1 MNSYSGIEDSSP
13 EKMEKMFAANDIP
26 VIARLFKEACA
37 DSGRGLDKQEFCEV
51 MKKIYSSVSE
61 EELAALY
68 MQIDTHCKGTVN
80 LDELVSFLLSKIE
93 AYEALDYMHHSF
105 PKPFQRVPMDCQS
118 SIVGLVFQPLKD
130 DMKYYYSAD
139 FRCVVR
145 PYKKGQ
151 YLSMT
156 SNGTLSIWNDTF
168 ENSRK
173 LSLWTRENALPFSH
187 IKKMCVRS
195 MEYIRELKQL
205 VVANTT
211 QELIFYDC
219 RLLPVHIEVKYA
231 LVVDEDQMTT
241 MNYWSN
247 GTKAVFSYGD
257 VAGFLTFFISH
268 DVKKHGLFCHKAFE
282 KISLQKYPT
291 VYVSTLIR
299 HDSRNFQCMKV
310 HAFNDV
316 CSQIRY
322 FPSLHSIAICGN
334 SFKTMVVLGL
344 PKPTETDVSKEF
356 FNSEGIFDFFTCV
369 EYAPAVEQ
377 LVTGGTD
384 GSLRVWFPSN
394 PSCIETLKGHDKP
407 ITNLMY
413 NTKDQILIS
422 LSEDKNVRV
431 WSEVGWLCRQSIQV
445 ENIGQAPITS
455 ICYNIHNNELVLA
468 NSDIT
473 KCLGEGTDVF
483 RESLTSHEKPLCCAL
498 YHSFFKRVISCCQ
511 KGEVTVWDIL
521 TGNAVMQFQVTPSKT
536 NRHTFMSFDGQQQSL
551 ITVCQDGK
559 LRRWNFSNGKELAVH
574 PVTVQKYVTA
584 IVCIENRM
592 FVSGRDSK
600 VIFDLDIEGYD
611 NGLLKHAYLK
621 DITSMDAHGDRLITA
636 SSNGNII
643 IWDHKNGDV
652 LCWID
657 ASTSPRTRMAGE
669 SAQGLREILP
679 VQNNTSKS
687 KGTGREST
695 NSTAPTEIQ
704 MYTSPLI
711 VCLKTRDAKADTATL
726 LTSADGYIYAWSVI
740 CTGGLLGKFRAVKD
754 DVAVI
759 TTMSTDVNEE
769 ILLTG
774 DSTGRICRWDIRRF
788 GFKRQA
794 NNGPFEKRN
803 GWLVSLCPPPLLESW
818 QAHPTAVVS
827 VECDPACTN
836 IITAGLDCN
845 VCQWTNKGIC
855 IGVFGKDRWDTTQL
869 HPKEDPDEG
878 QTENSDTDELFS
890 VKRIAA
896 SPVPDYD
903 KFINRIWPKKGSK
916 AELLAKCRKAAT
928 IRPELDKDID
938 RSKTKFVPHPPKTS
952 RRRRETHLEQSSAQA
967 ASPDRSKYRR
977 AQKRAMLEVNVLIP
991 CPPESLP
998 NKQGSHRIP
1007 RHLYMPYTQHSTHL
1021 KPHPSQSRPTTD
1033 HDHAAKGS
1041 PDTQH
1046 RSDHKSKNLRLPPIV
1061 DKSKLIHHQT

>member
-1 MNSYSGIEDSSP
+1 MNRHTDIEDGSP
-13 EKMEKMFAANDIP
+13 DTMEKMFAAKDVP
-26 VIARLFKEACA
+26 MIARLFKEAHA
-37 DSGRGLDKQEFCEV
+37 DGGRGLDKQEFCEV
-51 MKKIYSSVSE
+51 MKKMYNSVSE
-61 EELAALY
+61 EELAALH

-105 PKPFQRVPMDCQS
+105 PKPFQRVPMDSQS
-118 SIVGLVFQPLKD
+118 SIVGLVFLPLKD
-130 DMKYYYSAD
+130 DMKNYYSAD
-139 FRCVVR
+139 FRGVVR

-156 SNGTLSIWNDTF
+156 SNGTLSIWADTF

-173 LSLWTRENALPFSH
+173 LSLWTRENTLPFSH
-187 IKKMCVRS
+187 VKKMCVRS

-205 VVANTT
+205 VVSNSTR
-211 QELIFYDC
+211 ELIFYDC

-247 GTKAVFSYGD
+247 GTKAVFSFGD

-299 HDSRNFQCMKV
+299 HESSNFQCMKV

-334 SFKTMVVLGL
+334 SFKTMVVVAL

-356 FNSEGIFDFFTCV
+356 YNSEAIFDFFTCV
-369 EYAPAVEQ
+369 EYAPAVAQ

-384 GSLRVWFPSN
+384 GSLRVWFPN
-394 PSCIETLKGHDKP
+394 NTSCIETLKGHDKP

-413 NTKDQILIS
+413 NTKDQMLIS

-445 ENIGQAPITS
+445 ENIGESPITS
-455 ICYNIHNNELVLA
+455 MCYNIHNNELVLA

-483 RESLTSHEKPLCCAL
+483 RESLTSHEKPLCCVL

-521 TGNAVMQFQVTPSKT
+521 TGNAVVQFEVTSSNT
-536 NRHTFMSFDGQQQSL
+536 NGHTFMSFDEQQQSL

-559 LRRWNFSNGKELAVH
+559 LRRWNFSNGKELGVH

-584 IVCIENRM
+584 IVCIKDRV

-600 VIFDLDIEGYD
+600 VIFDLDIEGYESR
-611 NGLLKHAYLK
+611 LLKHAYLK
-621 DITSMDAHGDRLITA
+621 DISSMDAHGDRLITA

-643 IWDHKNGDV
+643 IWDHNNGDV
-652 LCWID
+652 LCCID

-669 SAQGLREILP
+669 NAQGLREILP
-679 VQNNTSKS
+679 FQNSTSKS
-687 KGTGREST
+687 KATGRGST
-695 NSTAPTEIQ
+695 KSKALTEIGVNI
-704 MYTSPLI
+704 SPLI
-711 VCLKTRDAKADTATL
+711 VCLKTREAKADTATL
-726 LTSADGYIYAWSVI
+726 LTSADGYIYAWSVV

-754 DVAVI
+754 DAAVI
-759 TTMSTDVNEE
+759 TTMSTDINEQ

-774 DSTGRICRWDIRRF
+774 DSTGRICRWDTQRF
-788 GFKRQA
+788 GFKRHA
-794 NNGPFEKRN
+794 NNGPFEDRN
-803 GWLVSLCPPPLLESW
+803 GWRVSLCSPPLLESW

-827 VECDPACTN
+827 VECDPAGTN
-836 IITAGLDCN
+836 VITAGLDCN
-845 VCQWTNKGIC
+845 VCRWTNKGTC

-869 HPKEDPDEG
+869 HPEEDLDEE
-878 QTENSDTDELFS
+878 QAENSDTDEFFY
-890 VKRIAA
+890 VKRIPA
-896 SPVPDYD
+896 SPLPDYD

-916 AELLAKCRKAAT
+916 AELLAKCKKAAT
-928 IRPELDKDID
+928 IKPELDKDID
-938 RSKTKFVPHPPKTS
+938 RSKSKFVPHPPKTS
-952 RRRRETHLEQSSAQA
+952 RRRRETQLEQSSAQA
-967 ASPDRSKYRR
+967 ASHDSRKYRR
-977 AQKRAMLEVNVLIP
+977 VLKRNMLEVNVMIP

-998 NKQGSHRIP
+998 DKQGSHRIP
-1007 RHLYMPYTQHSTHL
+1007 PHLYKPYTQHSTHL
-1021 KPHPSQSRPTTD
+1021 KQHSPQTRPTTD

-1041 PDTQH
+1041 PDVQH
-1046 RSDHKSKNLRLPPIV
+1046 RSDHQSKNVHFPPTADDV
-1061 DKSKLIHHQT
+1061 KLHHQT